1 MQYAV
6 VQWKLDSLYLILGF
20 RLEFVIDRL
29 KVEVVL
35 QGGIKDAAR
44 PFSFLFLIIL
54 SLGKMSGLN
63 GNLLA
68 WSPEDVA
75 RFLEVIGFPQ
85 MRVAALQRAG
95 TDPKIPNLRLVF
107 YNIDN
112 AAAYLSKEQCFYLF

>member
-44 PFSFLFLIIL
+44 PFSFLFFIIL
-54 SLGKMSGLN
+54 SLGKMSALN

-68 WSPEDVA
+68 WSSEDVA

-85 MRVAALQRAG
+85 MRVATLQRAG

-112 AAAYLSKEQCFYLF
+112 TAAYLSKEQCFYLF